1 MTEQTQ
7 EFEGYD
13 EDAAVSFIRD
23 YVPQNVSDQYSDDEI
38 LYVID
43 AIWDFYEK
51 RGLTSL
57 DDIDADEEL
66 LDADEL
72 ASYVKKEVARDKE
85 ILMDPKDVEL
95 MVKGELE
102 YEKSIEDLL

>member
-1 MTEQTQ
+1 M
-7 EFEGYD
+7 
-13 EDAAVSFIRD
+13 
-23 YVPQNVSDQYSDDEI
+23 PQNVSDQYSDDEI

-57 DDIDADEEL
+57 DDIDAEEEL

>member
-43 AIWDFYEK
+43 AIWDFYENQNEQGYLMGHY
-51 RGLTSL
+51 RLMSM
-57 DDIDADEEL
+57 
-66 LDADEL
+66 
-72 ASYVKKEVARDKE
+72 ARSRHVT
-85 ILMDPKDVEL
+85 I
-95 MVKGELE
+95 
-102 YEKSIEDLL
+102 I

>member
-43 AIWDFYEK
+43 AIWDFYER

-57 DDIDADEEL
+57 ADEEL

-72 ASYVKKEVARDKE
+72 ASYVKKELARDKE

-95 MVKGELE
+95 IVKGELE
-102 YEKSIEDLL
+102 YEKSLEDLL

>member
-38 LYVID
+38 LYAVSYTHLR
-43 AIWDFYEK
+43 AHE
-51 RGLTSL
+51 TS
-57 DDIDADEEL
+57 
-66 LDADEL
+66 
-72 ASYVKKEVARDKE
+72 V
-85 ILMDPKDVEL
+85 
-95 MVKGELE
+95 
-102 YEKSIEDLL
+102 

>member
-1 MTEQTQ
+1 M
-7 EFEGYD
+7 
-13 EDAAVSFIRD
+13 
-23 YVPQNVSDQYSDDEI
+23 PQNVSDQYSDDEI

-43 AIWDFYEK
+43 AIWDFYER

-72 ASYVKKEVARDKE
+72 ASYVKKELARDKE

-95 MVKGELE
+95 IVKGELE
-102 YEKSIEDLL
+102 YEKSLEDLL